1 MKRNNFLLILFTL
14 LIISFLS
21 GCDSLSSNISGDKNE
36 DTIQASGVIEAEQVA
51 ISSELS
57 GRIKEIYTQEGY
69 PVSAGDPV
77 FKLETD
83 MLAMQKTQLE
93 AQLESTAA
101 QKEGAKAAVTAA
113 EAGLHAAEINLH
125 AAGIQYQQV
134 LAEACLVEGSDRVVN
149 WNQSTPS
156 QFDLPA
162 WYFQQEERIKAIE
175 AEVSQAFDLYQL
187 ELENYQELVADTGE
201 EGLFG
206 AEKRLAEAQAA
217 FEVADTLKDH
227 QVGYEGRE
235 EIEDFVDSLYDSA
248 ESELEAAQKAY
259 DQLLS
264 DLDYQEILEARA
276 RVSVALERYNLAR
289 DEQYLLFTG
298 EHSLAVQ
305 AADALVAQAEAGVIQ
320 AQAQITQAEANLK
333 SAETAVTQAKAAL
346 DLISLQMDKLIVTSP
361 ISGVVLTKSIES
373 GEVIQAG
380 LTAFTVGQ
388 LDQLSVT
395 VYLPENR
402 YGQVKIGDI
411 AVLTIDSFPDLS
423 FEAEVVQI
431 ADQAEYTPRNVQT
444 QEERQ
449 NTVYAIKL
457 SVLNPDGQLKPG
469 MPADVVFRP

>member
-1 MKRNNFLLILFTL
+1 MKKNNFLLILFTL
-14 LIISFLS
+14 LFISILS
-21 GCDSLSSNISGDKNE
+21 GCDSISSDISGNKNE
-36 DTIQASGVIEAEQVA
+36 NTIQASGVIEAEQVA
-51 ISSELS
+51 ISSEMS
-57 GRIKEIYTQEGY
+57 GRIKEVYAQEGY

-83 MLAMQKTQLE
+83 MLAMQKAQLE
-93 AQLESTAA
+93 AQLEATTA
-101 QKEGAKAAVTAA
+101 QKEGAKAAVAAA

-125 AAGIQYQQV
+125 AAGIQHQQV
-134 LAEACLVEGSDRVVN
+134 LAEASLLEGSDRVAN
-149 WNQSTPS
+149 WNKNTPS

-162 WYFQQEERIKAIE
+162 WYFQQEEQIKAIE
-175 AEVSQAFDLYQL
+175 VEVSQAFDLYQL
-187 ELENYQELVADTGE
+187 EQENYQELVADTGD
-201 EGLFG
+201 EGLFE

-217 FEVADTLKDH
+217 FEVADALKDR

-235 EIEDFVDSLYDSA
+235 EIEDFIDTLYDSA
-248 ESELEAAQKAY
+248 KSELEAAQKSY

-264 DLDYQEILEARA
+264 NSDYQEILEARA

-298 EHSLAVQ
+298 EYSLAVQ
-305 AADALVAQAEAGVIQ
+305 AADALVAQAEAGVTQ
-320 AQAQITQAEANLK
+320 AQAQIIQVETNLK
-333 SAETAVTQAKAAL
+333 SADTAVTQAKAAL

-361 ISGVVLTKSIES
+361 ISGVVLTRSIEP

-395 VYLPENR
+395 VYLPEDR
-402 YGQVKIGDI
+402 YGQIKLGDL
-411 AVLTIDSFPDLS
+411 AELTIDSFPDLS
-423 FEAEVVQI
+423 FEAEVVRI